1 MQCNHTSDFTR
12 IMSAASAAK
21 VGASFT
27 PSPTINPHKR
37 PLMRG
42 SRAVFKPL
50 PEFFRCTVSI
60 TTSLLMF
67 LSTMM
72 VDLASGSTGQLLPP
86 LKCRHS
92 QQPII
97 PNLFSPTICC
107 CNCNILA
114 AFQGAPRLHLCA
126 GKSRCRREWCSLELP
141 SPPACQELRGTS
153 RIGQHGPSRGA

>member
-1 MQCNHTSDFTR
+1 MQPHVSQLLPRPKLVRRSRRLLPSTR
-12 IMSAASAAK
+12 TNVHSC
-21 VGASFT
+21 G
-27 PSPTINPHKR
+27 
-37 PLMRG
+37 G

-60 TTSLLMF
+60 TTSLPMF

-72 VDLASGSTGQLLPP
+72 VDLASGSIGQLLPP

-92 QQPII
+92 QQPTSKTCFLLQFAVAIVTFWR
-97 PNLFSPTICC
+97 L
-107 CNCNILA
+107 
-114 AFQGAPRLHLCA
+114 FQGAPRLHLCA